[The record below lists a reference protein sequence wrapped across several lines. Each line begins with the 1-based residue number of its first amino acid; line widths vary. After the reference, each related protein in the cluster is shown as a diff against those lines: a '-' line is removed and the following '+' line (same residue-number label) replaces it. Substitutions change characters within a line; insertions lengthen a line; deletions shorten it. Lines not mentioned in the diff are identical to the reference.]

1 MNIIKSLIFT
11 CKSIIT
17 NTFLLQNVNMHPNCS
32 HEKFKHFLL
41 QKSKVITEINS
52 VVSKVDLQVSR
63 DNKLVEFMTNGM
75 NSKFIIEDDIVYE
88 V

>member
-52 VVSKVDLQVSR
+52 VVSKVDQQVSR
-63 DNKLVEFMTNGM
+63 DNK
-75 NSKFIIEDDIVYE
+75 SKIPETSGLRSLA
-88 V
+88 